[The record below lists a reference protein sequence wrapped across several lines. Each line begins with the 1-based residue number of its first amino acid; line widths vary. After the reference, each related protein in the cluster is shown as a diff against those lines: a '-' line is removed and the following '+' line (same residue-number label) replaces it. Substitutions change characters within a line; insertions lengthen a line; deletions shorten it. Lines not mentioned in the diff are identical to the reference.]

1 MKLILRSLADSLAF
15 YPALLLLMEKTNV
28 GLPLPAWL
36 GLAWL
41 AAAIGRL
48 LPAILRV
55 RVPAVLVHLALIAL
69 ACAIAGNSDP
79 HLLLVV
85 LPLGVL
91 SWIARLD
98 WPRTVRCSVAV
109 GLHAFIL
116 AAAPLLD
123 VAPSARPL
131 LLAAGIVWLAA
142 ALYFLQA
149 RSLADA
155 GLQAGIV
162 TRGLARSGRRY
173 LALWGLLVAL
183 VFLPFAGVP
192 IWPAVVRFM
201 RWLIALAPADSPVP
215 EPTPETQA
223 TEQPPMFP
231 PQDRS
236 TSPIWVWLEYALYV
250 ALALLV
256 LAVLYA
262 VIHRYLLRADWWR
275 QLSGRVKAW
284 YDSLLRKRGGEE
296 DLGYTDERERLLRGE
311 KLLGRWFSRRGAK
324 PKRGL
329 RRDEWS
335 ALPAAE
341 RVRSL
346 YASVVADAVK
356 EGYAHLE
363 SRTPSETIR
372 AIEAWRAG
380 KEGLP
385 SSKEGPAAIR
395 WLVGKTAQLGELY
408 GRARYGGNVKPE
420 EADRLGAE
428 YPWRQR

>member
-15 YPALLLLMEKTNV
+15 YPALLLLMEKTNI

-41 AAAIGRL
+41 AAAIGRI

-69 ACAIAGNSDP
+69 TSAIAGASDP
-79 HLLLVV
+79 RLLLLI
-85 LPLGVL
+85 LPLGIL
-91 SWIARLD
+91 SWVARLD

-109 GLHAFIL
+109 GLHAVVL
-116 AAAPLLD
+116 AAAPLLG
-123 VAPSARPL
+123 VASSARPL
-131 LLAAGIVWLAA
+131 LLVAGFVWLAA

-149 RSLADA
+149 RSLAEA
-155 GLQAGIV
+155 GLQTGIV
-162 TRGLARSGRRY
+162 TRGLARAGRRY
-173 LALWGLLVAL
+173 LVLWGAIVAL

-192 IWPAVVRFM
+192 VWPAVARFI
-201 RWLIALAPADSPVP
+201 RWLNALVPADSPVP
-215 EPTPETQA
+215 EPTPDTQA
-223 TEQPPMFP
+223 TERPPIFP
-231 PQDRS
+231 QQDQGPGRL
-236 TSPIWVWLEYALYV
+236 WVWLEYVLYG

-256 LAVLYA
+256 LFALYVAVR
-262 VIHRYLLRADWWR
+262 RYLLRTDWWR
-275 QLSGRVKAW
+275 QLSDRVRAW
-284 YDSLLRKRGGEE
+284 YDNLLRKRGSEE

-324 PKRGL
+324 PKREL

-335 ALPAAE
+335 ALTAAE

-372 AIEAWRAG
+372 AIDAWRAG
-380 KEGLP
+380 REGLP
-385 SSKEGPAAIR
+385 SSKQGSAAIR
-395 WLVGKTAQLGELY
+395 WLAGKTALLGELY
-408 GRARYGGNVKPE
+408 GRARYGGRVKPE
-420 EADRLGAE
+420 EADRLGSE
-428 YPWRQR
+428 YPWRHR